1 VSEPRRAELW
11 WVDWSP
17 GRGSEQTGLR
27 PALVVQTDAASSN
40 PRYPNVVVV
49 GVSTKGRPV
58 PFHVVL
64 PPDPTTGLD
73 RESFAK
79 CEQIMTISKDRLVRH
94 IGRVGPET
102 MEKVAIALRL
112 VLDL

>member
-1 VSEPRRAELW
+1 MPEPRRAELW

-27 PALVVQTDAASSN
+27 PALVVQTDAASGN
-40 PRYPNVVVV
+40 PHYPNVVVV
-49 GVSTKGRPV
+49 TVSTRGRPV

-64 PPDPTTGLD
+64 PPDPATGLE
-73 RESFAK
+73 RTSFAK
-79 CEQIMTISKDRLVRH
+79 CEQTMTISKDRLVRR
-94 IGRVGPET
+94 IGQVPPET
-102 MEKVAIALRL
+102 IEKVAAALRL